1 MNKKIQLLGKD
12 QFEHHDSDHAGTHG
26 MHLGNRRTF
35 SIAHPS
41 FSVPPSMPTAVPV
54 ALPDPIARTCNSPV
68 PLVTRLEALSRAEDS
83 VSMNRR
89 RRFSH
94 DPIRNQ
100 TARLF
105 MVNVAAT
112 KALLLAQEDTDADSK
127 ITVLDKGPRVFSIP
141 MANSF
146 GVNSFE
152 IRGTYPLS
160 NLLQELQLASDHGR
174 NIIILSED
182 RLLENP
188 LERLHRLIKFNFWD
202 ALTRRLDAR
211 GLEALLQ
218 DSKSQQKNTR
228 NRIYVPYHDTV
239 GLEYFERVKVARLHF
254 ELDIVRLPEI
264 ITPMYVKGINAYP
277 GILALGLRKIDEGKG
292 WDDLENVCGTPFV
305 VPGGRFNEQ
314 YGWDSYFEA
323 LGLIVDGRI
332 DLAQG
337 MLENFVY
344 EIEHYGKI
352 LNANRSYYL
361 TRSQPPFLTDML
373 RQIYANFT
381 TQPSSNDATALQAE
395 TIARGSERET
405 GSSCISTPMSLPS
418 PNCMTSQAPLRKVW
432 ERDKLHAWLARCTRA
447 CVKELLSVWLG
458 FPRLDVTVGL
468 SKYVPEGIG
477 IPPETEEGHFHAYL
491 KPYAAKMGVTVD
503 EFEKMYI
510 RGDIQEPELD
520 AYFVHDR
527 AARESGHDTTYRFDA
542 TCANLATVDLNS
554 LVYKYETDLSEL
566 ISHEFGGSFWFRV
579 RCGPD
584 GCYLREFHAWLTA
597 LKTHGLDKML
607 GGGEIWNSTWAKG
620 VMVFDEAVDAS
631 FSSKDDTTVFP
642 PAPIDSAHPH
652 LPTFAQASPESPC
665 FTVNIPSILFT
676 QLASRTRSLI
686 HSHLWNESRGLFFD
700 YDCSSGQQT
709 SYETATTFWPL
720 WARVA
725 TQKQAD
731 QVVNNALP
739 LFEVV
744 GGLVATT
751 EVSRGGLGEDR
762 PSRQWDYPFGW
773 APHQMLAWKGLENYN
788 RSYEARR
795 LVYRWLYTCVKAFVE
810 YNGVV
815 PEKFD
820 LVNMTHLVTVEYGN
834 VGIDFKYVVREG
846 FGWMNASVQVG
857 LQYMDMH
864 MRRSLGALIHPDAL
878 FGTTGNEE
886 LRRG

>member
-1 MNKKIQLLGKD
+1 MPPAASVTIPD
-12 QFEHHDSDHAGTHG
+12 
-26 MHLGNRRTF
+26 RT
-35 SIAHPS
+35 A
-41 FSVPPSMPTAVPV
+41 AK
-54 ALPDPIARTCNSPV
+54 CNSPV
-68 PLVTRLEALSRAEDS
+68 PLVEAPSRAES
-83 VSMNRR
+83 PLSMTRR
-89 RRFSH
+89 RTASL
-94 DPIRNQ
+94 DPTLNKRP
-100 TARLF
+100 RLF
-105 MVNVAAT
+105 LVNVAAT
-112 KALLLAQEDTDADSK
+112 KAHLLAQEDTDADNK

-141 MANSF
+141 TANSG

-160 NLLQELQLASDHGR
+160 NLLQELQLASDRGR

-182 RLLENP
+182 RLYENP
-188 LERLHRLIKFNFWD
+188 LERLHRLIKFRFWD

-211 GLEALLQ
+211 GLEALVE
-218 DSKSQQKNTR
+218 DSKSRQKDAQS
-228 NRIYVPYHDTV
+228 RIYVPYHDV
-239 GLEYFERVKVARLHF
+239 IGLEYFERVKVARPHL
-254 ELDIVRLPEI
+254 ELEVVRLPEI
-264 ITPMYVKGINAYP
+264 ITPMYVKGINTRP
-277 GILALGLRKIDEGKG
+277 GILAMGLRRIDEGKG

-314 YGWDSYFEA
+314 YGWDSYFET

-373 RQIYANFT
+373 RQIYSNLT
-381 TQPSSNDATALQAE
+381 TQQSSNDASARPAE
-395 TIARGSERET
+395 TIARGSGVKT
-405 GSSCISTPMSLPS
+405 GPSFISDPS
-418 PNCMTSQAPLRKVW
+418 PNYMATHSPLRNVS
-432 ERDKLHAWLARCTRA
+432 ENGNLHAWLARCTRA

-458 FPRLDVTVGL
+458 FPRLDVTIGL

-477 IPPETEEGHFHAYL
+477 IPPETESGHFRAFL
-491 KPYAAKMGVTVD
+491 KPYAAKVGVSVD
-503 EFEKMYI
+503 EFEKMYV

-566 ISHEFGGSFWFRV
+566 IADEFGGSFWFRV

-584 GCYLREFHAWLTA
+584 GCYLRDFHTWLTA
-597 LKTHGLDKML
+597 LKTFDIKTLL

-620 VMVFDEAVDAS
+620 VMVFDKAVEAS
-631 FSSKDDTTVFP
+631 ISCKDNTAVFL
-642 PAPIDSAHPH
+642 PAPIDPANPH

-665 FTVNIPSILFT
+665 FTK
-676 QLASRTRSLI
+676 
-686 HSHLWNESRGLFFD
+686 
-700 YDCSSGQQT
+700 QT
-709 SYETATTFWPL
+709 SYESATTFWPL

-725 TQKQAD
+725 TQNQAD
-731 QVVNNALP
+731 KVVNNGLP
-739 LFEVV
+739 LFEAV

-751 EVSRGGLGEDR
+751 ETSRGGLGEDR

-773 APHQMLAWKGLENYN
+773 VPHQMLVWKGLENYN
-788 RSYEARR
+788 RSNETRR
-795 LVYRWLYTCVKAFVE
+795 LVYRWLYMSVKAFME

-820 LVNMTHLVTVEYGN
+820 VVNMTHLVAVEYGN
-834 VGIDFKYVVREG
+834 VGIDFKYVAREG

-857 LQYMDMH
+857 LQYMDVH
-864 MRRSLGALIHPDAL
+864 MQRSLGGLIHPDML
-878 FGTTGNEE
+878 FGMNGKDK
-886 LRRG
+886 LRQD

>member
-361 TRSQPPFLTDML
+361 TRAQPPFLTDML
-373 RQIYANFT
+373 RQIYANFS
-381 TQPSSNDATALQAE
+381 TQQSNNDPPTLPAK
-395 TIARGSERET
+395 TIPQDSELET
-405 GSSCISTPMSLPS
+405 GSSGVNTPMSLLLPDCIT
-418 PNCMTSQAPLRKVW
+418 PQAPLRKVW
-432 ERDKLHAWLARCTRA
+432 EKDKLRAWLARCTRA

-458 FPRLDVTVGL
+458 FPRLDVTIGL
-468 SKYVPEGIG
+468 SKYVPDGIG
-477 IPPETEEGHFHAYL
+477 IPPETESGHFHAYL
-491 KPYAAKMGVTVD
+491 KPYAAKLGVSVD
-503 EFEKMYI
+503 EFEKMYNN
-510 RGDIQEPELD
+510 GDIQEPELD
-520 AYFVHDR
+520 AYFIHDC

-542 TCANLATVDLNS
+542 TCANLTTVDLNS

-566 ISHEFGGSFWFRV
+566 IADEFGGSFWFRV

-584 GCYLREFHAWLTA
+584 GCYLRDFHAWLTA
-597 LKTHGLDKML
+597 LKTHDLDKLL
-607 GGGEIWNSTWAKG
+607 GGGQIWNSTWAKG
-620 VMVFDEAVDAS
+620 VMVFDEAVDVS
-631 FSSKDDTTVFP
+631 LSCKDDTAVFLP
-642 PAPIDSAHPH
+642 TPIDRAHPH
-652 LPTFAQASPESPC
+652 LPTFAQASSESPW
-665 FTVNIPSILFT
+665 FTVNLPSILFT
-676 QLASRTRSLI
+676 QLASRTRNLI
-686 HSHLWNESRGLFFD
+686 HTYLWNESRGLFFD
-700 YDCSSGQQT
+700 YDCSSRQQT
-709 SYETATTFWPL
+709 SYETATNFWPL

-725 TQKQAD
+725 TQMQAD
-731 QVVNNALP
+731 QVVKNALP

-744 GGLVATT
+744 GGLVSTT
-751 EVSRGGLGEDR
+751 EASRGGLGEDR

-773 APHQMLAWKGLENYN
+773 APHQMLAWKGLENYDR
-788 RSYEARR
+788 RSEACR
-795 LVYRWLYTCVKAFVE
+795 LIYRWLYMCVKAFVE

-820 LVNMTHLVTVEYGN
+820 VVNMTHLVTAEYGN
-834 VGIDFKYVVREG
+834 VGVDFKYIVREG

-857 LQYMDMH
+857 LQYMDVH
-864 MRRSLGALIHPDAL
+864 MRRSLGRLIHPDVV
-878 FGTTGNEE
+878 FGTMVNEK
-886 LRRG
+886 LRQG

>member
-1 MNKKIQLLGKD
+1 MNKETQLLGKD

-41 FSVPPSMPTAVPV
+41 FSVPLSMPTAVPV

-68 PLVTRLEALSRAEDS
+68 PLVTRLETLSRAEDS

-89 RRFSH
+89 RRPSH

-141 MANSF
+141 VANGF

-160 NLLQELQLASDHGR
+160 NLLQELQIASDHGR

-182 RLLENP
+182 RLFENP

-239 GLEYFERVKVARLHF
+239 GLEYFQRVKVAKPHF
-254 ELDIVRLPEI
+254 ELDVVRLPEI

-361 TRSQPPFLTDML
+361 TRAQPPFLTDML
-373 RQIYANFT
+373 RQIYANFS
-381 TQPSSNDATALQAE
+381 TQQSNNDPPTLPGK
-395 TIARGSERET
+395 TIPQNSELET
-405 GSSCISTPMSLPS
+405 GSSCINTPMSLPL
-418 PNCMTSQAPLRKVW
+418 PDCINSQAPLRKVW
-432 ERDKLHAWLARCTRA
+432 EKDKLHAWLARCTRA

-458 FPRLDVTVGL
+458 FPRLDVRIGL

-477 IPPETEEGHFHAYL
+477 IPPETESGHFHAYL
-491 KPYAAKMGVTVD
+491 KPYAAKLGVSVD
-503 EFEKMYI
+503 EFEKMYN

-520 AYFVHDR
+520 AYFVHDC

-566 ISHEFGGSFWFRV
+566 IADEFGGSFWFRV

-584 GCYLREFHAWLTA
+584 GCYLRDFHAWLTA
-597 LKTHGLDKML
+597 LKTYDLDKLL

-620 VMVFDEAVDAS
+620 VMVFDEAVDVS
-631 FSSKDDTTVFP
+631 LSRKDDTAVFLP
-642 PAPIDSAHPH
+642 TPIDRAHPN
-652 LPTFAQASPESPC
+652 LPTFAQASPESPW
-665 FTVNIPSILFT
+665 FTVNLPSILFT
-676 QLASRTRSLI
+676 QLASRTRNLI
-686 HSHLWNESRGLFFD
+686 HTYLWNESRGLFFD
-700 YDCSSGQQT
+700 YDCSSRQQT
-709 SYETATTFWPL
+709 SYETATNFWPL

-725 TQKQAD
+725 TQMQAD
-731 QVVNNALP
+731 QVVKNALP

-751 EVSRGGLGEDR
+751 EASRGGLGEDR

-773 APHQMLAWKGLENYN
+773 APHQMLAWKGLENYDR
-788 RSYEARR
+788 RSEACR
-795 LVYRWLYTCVKAFVE
+795 LIYRWLYMCVKAFVE

-820 LVNMTHLVTVEYGN
+820 VVNMTHLVTAEYGN
-834 VGIDFKYVVREG
+834 VGVDFKYVVREG

-857 LQYMDMH
+857 LQYMDVH
-864 MRRSLGALIHPDAL
+864 MRQSLGRLIHPDVV
-878 FGTTGNEE
+878 FGAMVNEE
-886 LRRG
+886 LRQG

>member
-1 MNKKIQLLGKD
+1 MNRDTDKKKKQLLEKD
-12 QFEHHDSDHAGTHG
+12 HDYHDSDHAHAHG
-26 MHLGNRRTF
+26 MHLNRRRTF

-41 FSVPPSMPTAVPV
+41 FSVPLSIPPAMPLTF
-54 ALPDPIARTCNSPV
+54 PDPIAITCNTPV
-68 PLVTRLEALSRAEDS
+68 PLVTHLAALSRAEDS
-83 VSMNRR
+83 FAMTRR
-89 RRFSH
+89 RRGSH
-94 DPIRNQ
+94 DPILNE
-100 TARLF
+100 TPRLF
-105 MVNVAAT
+105 MVNVSAT
-112 KALLLAQEDTDADSK
+112 KALLLAQEDTDADGQ
-127 ITVLDKGPRVFSIP
+127 ITVQDKGPKVFSIP
-141 MANSF
+141 TANSF

-152 IRGTYPLS
+152 VRGTYPLS

-174 NIIILSED
+174 NFIILSED
-182 RLLENP
+182 RLFENP
-188 LERLHRLIKFNFWD
+188 LERLHRLIKFHFWD
-202 ALTRRLDAR
+202 GLTRRLDAR
-211 GLEALLQ
+211 GLEALVE
-218 DSKSQQKNTR
+218 DSKSRQDDTR
-228 NRIYVPYHDTV
+228 NRIYVPFHDKI
-239 GLEYFERVKVARLHF
+239 GLDYFERVKVARPHL
-254 ELDIVRLPEI
+254 ELDVVTLPEI
-264 ITPMYVKGINAYP
+264 ITPLYVKSINTHP
-277 GILALGLRKIDEGKG
+277 GILALGLRRIDEEKG

-332 DLAQG
+332 GLAQG

-344 EIEHYGKI
+344 QIEHYGKI

-373 RQIYANFT
+373 HQIYANFT

-418 PNCMTSQAPLRKVW
+418 PSVTSQAPLRKVW
-432 ERDKLHAWLARCTRA
+432 EKDKLHAWLSRCTRA
-447 CVKELLSVWLG
+447 CMKELLSIWLG
-458 FPRLDVTVGL
+458 FPRLDVKTGL

-477 IPPETEEGHFHAYL
+477 IPPETEAGHFHAYL
-491 KPYAAKMGVTVD
+491 RPYAAKMGVSVD
-503 EFEKMYI
+503 EFEKMYV
-510 RGDIQEPELD
+510 RGDIREPELD

-527 AARESGHDTTYRFDA
+527 A
-542 TCANLATVDLNS
+542 VDLNS

-566 ISHEFGGSFWFRV
+566 VSNEFGGSFWFRV

-584 GCYLREFHAWLTA
+584 GCYLRDFHAWLNA

-607 GGGEIWNSTWAKG
+607 GGGDVWDSTWAKG
-620 VMVFDEAVDAS
+620 VMVFDEAADEWIS
-631 FSSKDDTTVFP
+631 NKNDTTVCP

-652 LPTFAQASPESPC
+652 LPTFAQASPESPN

-686 HSHLWNESRGLFFD
+686 HTYLWNESRGLFFD
-700 YDCSSGQQT
+700 YDCSAGQQT

-725 TQKQAD
+725 TQEQAD
-731 QVVNNALP
+731 QVVNHALP

-751 EVSRGGLGEDR
+751 EASRGGIGEDR

-810 YNGVV
+810 FNGVV

-820 LVNMTHLVTVEYGN
+820 VVNMTHLVTVEYGN
-834 VGIDFKYVVREG
+834 VGVDFKYVVREG

-857 LQYMDMH
+857 LQYMDMN
-864 MRRSLGALIHPDAL
+864 MRRSLGALIHPDAV
-878 FGTTGNEE
+878 FGNTANGE
-886 LRRG
+886 LRKG